1 MLGYTKICFARP
13 SVAKALRP
21 RRLRMKKSLGA
32 RTVLLPAPVLVV
44 GTYDGGGRPNVMTVA
59 WGGMCCSKPP
69 CVDIALRKATYTYQ
83 SILERKAFTVH
94 VTPEKYLTEADY
106 FGIASGRDVDKFAV
120 TGLTPVRSDVVD
132 APFIKEFPFFLEC
145 RLVNSTDLGLH
156 TQFIGEILDVKI
168 DEDMLDDAMKPSIEK
183 IRPVVL
189 TPEIRE
195 YYGFGEKLGNAFV
208 IGKKLREK

>member
-1 MLGYTKICFARP
+1 
-13 SVAKALRP
+13 
-21 RRLRMKKSLGA
+21 MKRSLGA

-44 GTYDGGGRPNVMTVA
+44 GTYDADGRPNVMTVA

-69 CVDIALRKATYTYQ
+69 CVDIALRKATHTYQ
-83 SILERKAFTVH
+83 SILDRKAFTVH
-94 VTPEKYLTEADY
+94 VTPEKFLTEADY
-106 FGIASGRDVDKFAV
+106 FGIASGRDIDKYAV

-132 APFIKEFPFFLEC
+132 APYIKEFPFVLEC
-145 RLVNSTDLGLH
+145 KLLTYTDLGLH

-168 DEDMLDDAMKPSIEK
+168 DEDMLDDTMKPSIEK

-195 YYGFGEKLGNAFV
+195 YYGFGAKLGNAFV
-208 IGKKLREK
+208 MGKKFRKKQPA

>member
-1 MLGYTKICFARP
+1 M
-13 SVAKALRP
+13 
-21 RRLRMKKSLGA
+21 
-32 RTVLLPAPVLVV
+32 
-44 GTYDGGGRPNVMTVA
+44 
-59 WGGMCCSKPP
+59 
-69 CVDIALRKATYTYQ
+69 
-83 SILERKAFTVH
+83 
-94 VTPEKYLTEADY
+94 
-106 FGIASGRDVDKFAV
+106 
-120 TGLTPVRSDVVD
+120 D